1 MTNNTTLQKHNGRFT
16 SLSFRNG
23 NKTECYC
30 AKIIKITDQTV
41 KFRDVNS
48 GEVILKKISS
58 FVN

>member
-1 MTNNTTLQKHNGRFT
+1 MNKTKLNNHNGRFT

-30 AKIIKITDQTV
+30 AKILKVTDQTV

-48 GEVILKKISS
+48 GEIILKKISS
-58 FVN
+58 FIE

>member
-1 MTNNTTLQKHNGRFT
+1 MTNNTLNKHNGRFT

-30 AKIIKITDQTV
+30 GKIMKITAQTV
-41 KFRDVNS
+41 TFRDVNS

-58 FVN
+58 FIA